1 MRLFASDLYRNF
13 GIGFV
18 LGTVLV
24 VGVNAQSWEGAVA
37 SPAQAAEV
45 PQAPAAPSAEF
56 TIAPFEG

>member
-24 VGVNAQSWEGAVA
+24 VGVNAQSWAGAMA
-37 SPAQAAEV
+37 SPAQAAEM
-45 PQAPAAPSAEF
+45 PQAPVAPSAEF
-56 TIAPFEG
+56 AVPPVEG

>member
-18 LGTVLV
+18 LGAVLV
-24 VGVNAQSWEGAVA
+24 VGAQADSWSAAVA

-45 PQAPAAPSAEF
+45 PQAPAPSDEF
-56 TIAPFEG
+56 VIAPDQG